1 MELGYL
7 AQYALPPDESDACC
21 TLAASR
27 SSAFSRRFG
36 GVAAGAV
43 SLLLHF
49 QGCLFLRVVRRDCP
63 ALLLAERGPRL
74 EPLSGDVFVCL
85 VKGFCRAGK
94 RLAWSSLRSRVA
106 VIWSNLPS
114 CWYAFRSGCSSPSSG
129 QTIVCRGEN
138 ANYVRNA
145 R

>member
-43 SLLLHF
+43 SFLLHF

-74 EPLSGDVFVCL
+74 EPLSGDVSVCL

-94 RLAWSSLRSRVA
+94 QLAFFEIASMSSWFPTWIDAHRPLE
-106 VIWSNLPS
+106 
-114 CWYAFRSGCSSPSSG
+114 
-129 QTIVCRGEN
+129 CRPTAAITSLSFSICGD
-138 ANYVRNA
+138 
-145 R
+145 